1 MATTRL
7 SLVLAHVPLFSGLA
21 PRELD
26 ALSQTLRPRHY
37 AKGDLIF
44 QQGDPGDAFYVIE
57 SGEVK
62 IVLTS
67 ADGREAILA
76 ILGPGHFFG
85 ELSLLD
91 GEVRSAD
98 VLAKED
104 CTLLLLHRGDFRP
117 FLRSHPDAAEALLAV
132 LSRRLRATDDIVHD
146 AAFLDV
152 AARLARLLLK
162 LGEAHGRQEEGGRMV
177 LGIRLTQ
184 EDLAAM
190 VGSTRE
196 TVNKWLKTWE
206 RGGLISNRGGILTIT
221 NAHELQK
228 STHLVGEVG
237 VETSMS

>member
-1 MATTRL
+1 MSVV
-7 SLVLAHVPLFSGLA
+7 SLVLAHVPLFAVLA

-26 ALSQTLRPRHY
+26 ALGQALRPRRY
-37 AKGDLIF
+37 AKGDMIF

-62 IVLTS
+62 VVLSS
-67 ADGREAILA
+67 ADGKEVILA

-91 GEVRSAD
+91 GEPRSAD
-98 VLAKED
+98 VFAKED
-104 CTLLLLHRGDFRP
+104 CALLSLHRADFLA
-117 FLRSHPDAAEALLAV
+117 FLRANPRAAEALLAV
-132 LSRRLRATDDIVHD
+132 LSRRLRATDDLVHD

-162 LGEAHGRQEEGGRMV
+162 LAETHGRQEAAGVV

-184 EDLAAM
+184 EDLASM

-196 TVNKWLKTWE
+196 TVNKWLKSWE
-206 RGGLISNRGGILTIT
+206 RQSIVSNRGGILTLREPR
-221 NAHELQK
+221 ELVK
-228 STHLVGEVG
+228 RTHLIGEIG
-237 VETSMS
+237 VESAVD

>member
-1 MATTRL
+1 MSVVT
-7 SLVLAHVPLFSGLA
+7 LVLAHVPLFSGLSPA
-21 PRELD
+21 ELET
-26 ALSQTLRPRHY
+26 LGRSLRPRRY
-37 AKGDLIF
+37 ARWDLVF

-62 IVLTS
+62 VVLS
-67 ADGREAILA
+67 SQDGREAILT

-91 GEVRSAD
+91 GEPRSAD
-98 VLAKED
+98 VIAKED
-104 CTLLLLHRGDFRP
+104 CALLALHSQDFRA
-117 FLRSHPDAAEALLAV
+117 FLGAHPHAAEALLAV
-132 LSRRLRATDDIVHD
+132 LSRRLRATDDVVHD

-162 LGEAHGRQEEGGRMV
+162 LGETHGRKETRGLV

-184 EDLAAM
+184 EDLASM

-206 RGGLISNRGGILTIT
+206 RQGLLEHRGGILTILE
-221 NAHELQK
+221 ARELRK
-228 STHLVGEVG
+228 RTHLIGEIG
-237 VETSMS
+237 VEAEAS